1 MQVKKVL
8 SALGVLI
15 LLAAPQVKGDDKE
28 ISVSERSCHSRSI
41 IRNLPTAT
49 ISDDILSVNFY
60 DSSIYSLT
68 VEAVAGDCV
77 YQAVLPADGATYSYD
92 LSGLAPGDYCLVL
105 EGPSGVY
112 EGYFYLD

>member
-1 MQVKKVL
+1 MKKL
-8 SALGVLI
+8 LCLASLLF
-15 LLAAPQVKGDDKE
+15 LLAAPQVFGSDE
-28 ISVSERSCHSRSI
+28 SILMSHSRRGNARSVVFS
-41 IRNLPTAT
+41 PQV
-49 ISDDILSVNFY
+49 ILSNEVISISFY
-60 DSSIYSLT
+60 DSGIYSLT